1 MVIVVF
7 TTLVFLIEG
16 IKKATITRIKE
27 HTVLGHHRM
36 KTSRYIT
43 SGTVKHDINNNKNFI
58 SHLFIIFNNLI
69 GVYSEYLSNQFMFA
83 IFNILSYLA
92 FFF

>member
-7 TTLVFLIEG
+7 TILVFLIEG
-16 IKKATITRIKE
+16 AKKATITRIKE

-36 KTSRYIT
+36 KTNKCIT
-43 SGTVKHDINNNKNFI
+43 SGTAKHDFNNNFI
-58 SHLFIIFNNLI
+58 SHLFIIFNKLI